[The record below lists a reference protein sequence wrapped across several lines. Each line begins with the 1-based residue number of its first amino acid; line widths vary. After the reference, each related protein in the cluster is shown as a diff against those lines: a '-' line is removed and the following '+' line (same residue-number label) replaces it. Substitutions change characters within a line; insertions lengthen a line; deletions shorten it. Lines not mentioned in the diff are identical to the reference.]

1 MSGPLPT
8 LHAEARQPRRVFEG
22 VPGFEKDDVVDFD
35 CRAVVAELYRYRPRV
50 QDQSKKIS
58 HLCKLRG
65 GWSFLY

>member
-35 CRAVVAELYRYRPRV
+35 CRA
-50 QDQSKKIS
+50 S
-58 HLCKLRG
+58 RG
-65 GWSFLY
+65 